1 MIMFVPV
8 ITAMVTKDKVW
19 RVLVGVGLI
28 FFLSIADSASQSLQQ
43 NNLNS
48 LTDKAASAA
57 RAKVFLNRARKAA
70 GFETASGE
78 LQTLSFSAKSQRFL
92 KYISVQ
98 SPTKI
103 EEKERTL
110 GGKIEA
116 DCWLPDKFRLKR
128 KGSTLSGFGF
138 SYTEI
143 INGDQAWRDPPMS
156 VRSFGR
162 DSRVIDVGDV
172 ERTLLMQSRTAR
184 QQIAFYTLGWLLHAP
199 PSLQIELSYAGT
211 YDLEGRPAD
220 IVIAE
225 APDGFRVL
233 LMFDQSTHLL
243 AALGTGFFESYRE
256 TVIVET
262 ASFDQ
267 RFTRATFAR
276 AREER
281 RARTQPPKSHEILWI
296 FSDYRETSGVTLPY
310 HTQIKFDGRVVEDLT
325 INEFKV
331 NQPGNPK
338 KFDGK
343 PEVKYAPQ

>member
-1 MIMFVPV
+1 MVV
-8 ITAMVTKDKVW
+8 AAVTKNKSW
-19 RVLVGVGLI
+19 RTLVSAVLVFV
-28 FFLSIADSASQSLQQ
+28 LSVSNTASQNPLQ
-43 NNLNS
+43 NNLPE
-48 LTDKAASAA
+48 TAASAV
-57 RAKVFLNRARKAA
+57 RAKGLLKRARMAA

-78 LQTLSFSAKSQRFL
+78 LQTLSFSAKSQRFS
-92 KYISVQ
+92 KYVSVQ
-98 SPTKI
+98 SPTKV

-110 GGKIEA
+110 GGKVEA

-128 KGSTLSGFGF
+128 KGSTLMGFGF

-143 INGDQAWRDPPMS
+143 INGDQAWRDPPLS

-162 DSRVIDVGDV
+162 DSRVIDVGDI
-172 ERTLLMQSRTAR
+172 ERTLLMQSRTAK

-199 PSLQIELSYAGT
+199 PSLQVELSYVGT
-211 YDLEGRPAD
+211 YELEGRATD
-220 IVIAE
+220 LVMAE
-225 APDGFRVL
+225 APDGFRVQL
-233 LMFDQSTHLL
+233 LFDQTTHLL
-243 AALGTGFFESYRE
+243 AALGAGFFDSYRE

-262 ASFDQ
+262 ASFDP

-281 RARTQPPKSHEILWI
+281 RARTQPPKAHEILWV
-296 FSDYRETSGVTLPY
+296 FSDYRATSGVTLPY
-310 HTQIKFDGRVVEDLT
+310 HTQIKFDGRVIEDLT
-325 INEFKV
+325 INEFKI